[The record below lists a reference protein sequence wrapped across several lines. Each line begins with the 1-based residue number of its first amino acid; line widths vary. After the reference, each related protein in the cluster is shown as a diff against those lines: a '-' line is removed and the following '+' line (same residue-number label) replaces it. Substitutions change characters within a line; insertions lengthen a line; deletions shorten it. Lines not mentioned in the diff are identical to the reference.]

1 MPITAEFYLELRK
14 KSCAKKSLN
23 GKNLD
28 CLRAFPTHEFELLL
42 EFFRN
47 LLGAA

>member
-14 KSCAKKSLN
+14 KSCEKNLN

-42 EFFRN
+42 EFFRD